1 MFKKAVIFIV
11 IFCVFSASAVFAA
24 DENLTVKIA
33 VMGPG
38 DELYFWWGHIAL
50 VIEDSFTGRSRFYDY
65 GLFSFDNDHFFY
77 NFAFGRLLYSC
88 GASPFES
95 NVANYVRTNRD
106 VIIYTL
112 DLPPYKRQ
120 EVRDFAEINILPENR
135 DYYYHHFRDNCSTRI
150 RDILD
155 IAADGQFSARFKNTS
170 GRFTFRG
177 HVRRHTWFSPAADW
191 FLNFL
196 MGQDIDNPVTAWDE
210 MFLPSEVGKNISDF
224 YYTGADGVKRKLV
237 SSVEERNFAI
247 DRPVVKD
254 YPYMKWQ
261 THLVFSL
268 ALSLIFAAFFYL
280 ESRKI
285 RAGRILAGIS
295 ISLTG
300 LFFGIASILAWFLT
314 FFTNHDYTYH
324 NMNIIFATPLLLAS
338 CPLGIIYAFA
348 KNQNKKLL
356 CAIFNRIVW
365 GVSLSGIIVSMF
377 LKLLPAFYQNN
388 LIDQMLFLPLA
399 VLFALQPFGPGE
411 QIKMLKTRKSL
422 KRGL

>member
-1 MFKKAVIFIV
+1 MFRKAFIFFV
-11 IFCVFSASAVFAA
+11 IFCVFSASAVFAIG
-24 DENLTVKIA
+24 ENLNVKIA

-50 VIEDSFTGRSRFYDY
+50 VIEDFNTGRSRFYDY

-88 GASPFES
+88 GASPLEN

-106 VIIYTL
+106 VTIYTL
-112 DLPPYKRQ
+112 VLPPYKRQ
-120 EVRDFAEINILPENR
+120 EVKDFAEKNILPGNR

-155 IAADGQFSARFKNTS
+155 IATDGQFSAQFKNTP
-170 GRFTFRG
+170 GRFTFRE

-210 MFLPSEVGKNISDF
+210 MFLPSEVGINISNF
-224 YYTGADGVKRKLV
+224 YYTDADGVKRKLV
-237 SSVEERNFAI
+237 SSVEERNFAV
-247 DRPVVKD
+247 DRPMVKD

-268 ALSLIFAAFFYL
+268 ALSLIFAVFFYL
-280 ESRKI
+280 ESKKI
-285 RAGRILAGIS
+285 MAGRIFAGIS
-295 ISLTG
+295 MSLTG

-338 CPLGIIYAFA
+338 CPLGIMYAFT
-348 KNQNKKLL
+348 KNQDKKLL
-356 CAIFNRIVW
+356 CAISNRIVW
-365 GVSLSGIIVSMF
+365 CASLLGIIVSML
-377 LKLLPAFYQNN
+377 LKLLPAFHQNN
-388 LIDQMLFLPLA
+388 LIDQMLFLPIAA
-399 VLFALQPFGPGE
+399 VFTLQPFGLHG
-411 QIKMLKTRKSL
+411 QIKMLKTRKTL
-422 KRGL
+422 ER